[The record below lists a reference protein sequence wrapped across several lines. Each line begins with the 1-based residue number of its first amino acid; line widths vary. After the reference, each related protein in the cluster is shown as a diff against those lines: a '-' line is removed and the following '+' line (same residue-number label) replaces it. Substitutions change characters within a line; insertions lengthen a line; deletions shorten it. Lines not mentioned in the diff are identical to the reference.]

1 MANKRDLKKIINY
14 ICGNLF
20 SECVAVS
27 LYDNKKDE
35 EITALVV
42 SVLAMHSDYISRVSH
57 PEPGMRP
64 KAYFKDLREKFNAQV
79 NEVIDNIANL

>member
-35 EITALVV
+35 EITALV
-42 SVLAMHSDYISRVSH
+42 
-57 PEPGMRP
+57 
-64 KAYFKDLREKFNAQV
+64 EKKLKIENF
-79 NEVIDNIANL
+79 I